1 MKPIASSFRDPSGT
15 VFTKDGIIFRAVFQS
30 YQPHYD
36 QLMASGLYQKL
47 VDLKYLIPHSE
58 EHKTEGDTTI
68 YKIIKPMQLDL
79 ITYPQEWCF
88 GQLKE
93 AALLTLQ
100 IQKEALASGMVLK
113 DASPYNVQFKDN
125 RAIHIDTLSL
135 ETYIEGAP
143 WVAYRQFCEQFF
155 APLVLMSATTSNL
168 PMLRMFPAGVPLDV
182 AVKLIPWYK
191 KLKGSIYLNLVL
203 HQRLQRTQGYKNHPK
218 EKNAQGVSK
227 ASLLGH
233 TQMLM
238 RTISKMKPAKQQSK
252 VWSTYYY
259 DESMNKAYA
268 SEKEVLVTTL
278 LENIR
283 PDSTIDLGANTG
295 RYSKLASVYSKEVLA
310 LEKDPLC
317 LEDFFQELKREET
330 KNILPLLFDIME
342 PAPPA
347 GWEGKERR
355 PLWERRTADLV
366 MVLAVL
372 HHISIGENVPFEK
385 ISSQLALMGNQLL
398 IEFVSAE
405 DPNAAKL
412 LRYKP
417 ELLPR
422 VSLPAFLQA
431 FACEWEVVQEYPLKH
446 SSRILFYMKKKIAWV
461 N

>member
-1 MKPIASSFRDPSGT
+1 MKPIASSFRDPAGT
-15 VFTKDGIIFRAVFQS
+15 VFTKDGIIYRAVFQS

-47 VDLKYLIPHSE
+47 VDLNYLLPHSE
-58 EHKTEGDTTI
+58 EHKTEDNTTS
-68 YKIIKPMQLDL
+68 YKVIKPMQLDL

-88 GQLKE
+88 SQLKE

-100 IQKEALASGMVLK
+100 IQKEALESGMVLK

-125 RAIHIDTLSL
+125 RAILIDTLSF

-155 APLVLMSATTSNL
+155 APLVLMSVSTLNL
-168 PMLRMFPAGVPLDV
+168 PMLRMFPAGIPLDV

-203 HQRLQRTQGYKNHPK
+203 HQRLQRTKGHTDYSK
-218 EKNAQGVSK
+218 EKSAKGVSK

-233 TQMLM
+233 TQMLL
-238 RTISKMKPAKQQSK
+238 RTVSKMQAAKQQTK
-252 VWSTYYY
+252 VWSAYYSEELLSQEY
-259 DESMNKAYA
+259 SDEKVSVVR
-268 SEKEVLVTTL
+268 SL
-278 LENIR
+278 LESIC
-283 PDSTIDLGANTG
+283 PQSVIDLGANTG
-295 RYSKLASVYSKEVLA
+295 RYSKLASTHAQEVLA
-310 LEKDPLC
+310 LEKDPFC
-317 LEDFFQELKREET
+317 LEALFQELKKDKT

-347 GWEGKERR
+347 GWEGVERR
-355 PLWERRTADLV
+355 PLWERCKVELV
-366 MVLAVL
+366 MALAVL

-385 ISSQLALMGNQLL
+385 ISSQLALMGKQL
-398 IEFVSAE
+398 IVEYIPPE

-412 LRYKP
+412 LHYKP

-422 VSLPAFLQA
+422 VSLSAFLQA
-431 FACEWEVVQEYPLKH
+431 FNREWEIVQEYPLKH
-446 SSRILFYMKKKIAWV
+446 SSRILFHMKQKQHG
-461 N
+461 